1 MKISVIVP
9 VLHERDIINDLI
21 SHLRSLPGGKE
32 VEIIVVEG
40 SKERDTIEAIEDATV
55 LKLTSPRGRG
65 VQMNTGA
72 DSASGDI
79 FLFHHADSRL
89 PEEAFRLVKDSLKDE
104 RIMGGAFTLRFDKA
118 PIHMRIAYP
127 IYDLRGRITR
137 IPFGDQ
143 SIFLRREA
151 FDRMGGYKKYK
162 ILEDID
168 LMQRMRRKGI
178 KIRILKEKVVSSS
191 RRYLERG
198 PIRNLIINLFIIFLF
213 KLGVDPNRL
222 EKLYPK

>member
-1 MKISVIVP
+1 MKISVVVP

-21 SHLRSLPGGKE
+21 GHLRSLPGGRDA
-32 VEIIVVEG
+32 EIIVVDG
-40 SKERDTIEAIEDATV
+40 SEERDTNEVIEDNAV
-55 LKLTSPRGRG
+55 VKLTSSRGRG
-65 VQMNTGA
+65 IQMNTGA
-72 DSASGDI
+72 DHASGDI

-89 PEEAFRLVKDSLKDE
+89 PEEAFRLIRDTLKDE
-104 RIMGGAFTLRFDKA
+104 RIRGGAFTLRFDKA
-118 PIHMRIAYP
+118 PVHMRMAYP
-127 IYDLRGRITR
+127 LHDLRGRITR

-151 FDRMGGYKKYK
+151 FERLGGYRNYR

-178 KIRILKEKVVSSS
+178 KIRILKEKAVSSS

-222 EKLYPK
+222 ERFYPK